1 MKEST
6 NRPSVQAIVMS
17 IDDSVNMLT
26 DILKNKGG
34 MYAPDAEWTACRL
47 AIGALEKAKEL
58 IIDSLGHNASLT
70 LAGKEGGNHGEGD
83 ETA

>member
-1 MKEST
+1 MQEST
-6 NRPSVQAIVMS
+6 KRPSVQAVVMS

-58 IIDSLGHNASLT
+58 IVDSLAHNAGVT
-70 LAGKEGGNHGEGD
+70 LCRD
-83 ETA
+83 EPE

>member
-1 MKEST
+1 MEKAT
-6 NRPSVQAIVMS
+6 KRPSVRAIVMS

-47 AIGALEKAKEL
+47 AIGALQKAKEL
-58 IIDSLGHNASLT
+58 IIDSLAHNASNQGLPR
-70 LAGKEGGNHGEGD
+70 ERQ
-83 ETA
+83 